1 MRTIE
6 KTVFAFDELSDYAKE
21 NAREWYREG
30 AEFPWCEEYKASI
43 NAFIDHFGA
52 TLKDWNIGPWS
63 PLEYRVE
70 FDNSNF
76 RGVKLS
82 QFTGEETPTG
92 FCADCDVWG
101 TFHKAFKG
109 TGDAKLAFESAVR
122 AGFEAWRT
130 DWEFSLSDDAVD
142 ENIRA
147 NEYEFYENG
156 EREHEN
162 VPA

>member
-1 MRTIE
+1 MCNMTIQ
-6 KTVFAFDELSDYAKE
+6 VFTFDELSESAKE
-21 NAREWYREG
+21 VARGWYREG
-30 AEFPWCEEYKASI
+30 AEFPWCKEYKAGI

-82 QFTGEETPTG
+82 QFTGEEIPTG
-92 FCADCDVWG
+92 FYADCELWG
-101 TFHKAFKG
+101 TFHKAFKR
-109 TGDAKLAFESAVR
+109 TGSAGRAFEEAIY
-122 AGFEAWRT
+122 AGFEAWRD
-130 DWEFSLSDDAVD
+130 DWEQSLSDEAVD
-142 ENIRA
+142 DAISA

-156 EREHEN
+156 EI
-162 VPA
+162 A

>member
-1 MRTIE
+1 MRIIE
-6 KTVFAFDELSDYAKE
+6 KTVFTFDELSDEAKE
-21 NAREWYREG
+21 KARDWYRDG

-52 TLKDWNIGPWS
+52 TLKNRNIGPWC
-63 PLEYRVE
+63 PLDYRVE

-82 QFTGEETPTG
+82 QFTGEEMPTG
-92 FCADCDVWG
+92 FCADCDLWE
-101 TFHKAFKG
+101 TFHKEFKR
-109 TGDAKLAFESAVR
+109 TGNARHAFEEAIHAV
-122 AGFEAWRT
+122 FKAWRD
-130 DWEFSLSDDAVD
+130 DWEYSFSDEVVD

-156 EREHEN
+156 ER
-162 VPA
+162 A

>member
-6 KTVFAFDELSDYAKE
+6 KTVFSFDELSDEAKE
-21 NAREWYREG
+21 NARNWFREG
-30 AEFPWCEEYKASI
+30 GEFPWCEEYKGSI

-52 TLKDWNIGPWS
+52 KLKDWNIGPWC
-63 PLEYRVE
+63 PLDYRVE

-92 FCADCDVWG
+92 FCADWSLWE
-101 TFHKAFKG
+101 TFQKEFKR
-109 TGDAKLAFESAVR
+109 TGNAMHAFEEAAH
-122 AGFEAWRT
+122 AGFKAWRD
-130 DWEFSLSDDAVD
+130 DWEYFLSDEAVD

-147 NEYEFYENG
+147 NEYGFYEDG
-156 EREHEN
+156 EI
-162 VPA
+162 A

>member
-1 MRTIE
+1 MRTIT
-6 KTVFAFDELSDYAKE
+6 KQVFTFDELSDEAKE

-52 TLKDWNIGPWS
+52 VLKGWNIGPWS
-63 PLEYRVE
+63 PLDYDVEY
-70 FDNSNF
+70 DNSNF

-82 QFTGEETPTG
+82 QFTGEEMPTG
-92 FCADCDVWG
+92 FCADRDLWG
-101 TFHKAFKG
+101 TFREEFKR
-109 TGDAKLAFESAVR
+109 TGNAKYAFEEAID
-122 AGFEAWRT
+122 AGFKAWRD
-130 DWEFSLSDDAVD
+130 DWEYSLSDEAVD

-156 EREHEN
+156 EI
-162 VPA
+162 A